1 MVDTANEGRLAVK
14 FTDHSIDTL
23 VPSFVTKDGVGTITK
38 DELFIP
44 LKVEGNSI
52 CKGLRLRC

>member
-1 MVDTANEGRLAVK
+1 VRRLVVK

-23 VPSFVTKDGVGTITK
+23 VPSFVTKDREGTITK